1 VRPDDSVVKGP
12 ITVEDEVEIRRPVGE
27 VFDFLSDQEHRPA
40 WSAGIRR
47 VRRTSP
53 GPIGVGATYR
63 IVGKTLGRRIVS
75 TYELTAYEPDAL
87 FSGRMRCS
95 VFSVD
100 ETYRFE
106 AAGDDGTCVRV
117 QIAARP
123 ERWLRPLGPLLAV
136 AMTRQVKA
144 DHRRLGVVLARSR
157 RARPKAARAAR
168 AARPAEEQEGAQT
181 EHEQDSGEGDRRQ

>member
-1 VRPDDSVVKGP
+1 VPPEDSVVTGP

-40 WSAGIRR
+40 WSAGVKR
-47 VRRTSP
+47 VRRTSL
-53 GPIGVGATYR
+53 GPIGIGATYR
-63 IVGKTLGRRIVS
+63 VAGKMLGRRVVS

-87 FSGRMRCS
+87 FSGRMRSS

-106 AAGDDGTCVRV
+106 AAGEDATWVRAE
-117 QIAARP
+117 IAARP
-123 ERWLRPLGPLLAV
+123 ERWLRPLGPLLAL

-144 DHRRLGVVLARSR
+144 DHRRLGVILARSR
-157 RARPKAARAAR
+157 RVRARAAR
-168 AARPAEEQEGAQT
+168 AQHHEGA
-181 EHEQDSGEGDRRQ
+181 EAGHEGDGGEGDPGQ